1 MRKTMSGILAI
12 ILALVSVLALPS
24 VSPFE
29 VSAETYYQLHFTPQ
43 NMVFDATNNVWAKA
57 AGDMS
62 CVNYP
67 GYTVVDKTADGGA
80 AAIRKFVSP
89 ADGAFKLAWGGGVYI
104 DNGQGN
110 LTGATVEF
118 AVTNEAGQILFPKNG
133 DVATVKAG
141 TPLEV
146 SLDIASVKK
155 GDVFYFVVMNPSVNR
170 VVCALNF
177 GVMVDGKPY
186 SNGSG
191 QLYDSILQGGKG
203 WYHQYAVS
211 VTKSVSP
218 NKPDLGG
225 DTTTGQTTT
234 APNTPDVG
242 TPGTPDAGTIGG
254 DLTSTIEAQTNG
266 FVEMKAFMNNWWW
279 ADAQGQNPASPSFGM
294 ANGTHT
300 QPPAPGYM
308 TAKGYTVQ
316 KDGVI
321 TFSGTV
327 MLDINANMNVPENA
341 DAIGFMVIEKNSN
354 MVLYPSDKAEFM
366 VLKNTEDNR
375 TKPTMISGTFEA
387 KAGDE
392 ILFVTRNETSNLV
405 PSVQVIMDVYRDENG
420 VKTKIG
426 NTHEQFS
433 AKQGE
438 NGWRYYY
445 ASIQGFKTPL
455 VPAAPIFDKATHFE
469 SAQNAWYLLPG
480 SVKEKMTAS
489 YGAAIGRESVT
500 VTERT
505 TAAIGYKAPAAGK
518 QTYTFTHE
526 GVDSAK
532 QVGFCVVKKSTFEPV
547 TKWQLLDSKKQTVS
561 GTFTATKSDEYLF
574 VLAMLGT
581 GDAVTLPITLKVG
594 NVTLADALTEK
605 QGNKQFTYYFASTED
620 ICTKLLQTER
630 KESPYMSADTAG
642 IKDVVFDP
650 YLLTQFDEEKW
661 MWSVSDWENPS
672 SDGYMAVLLEGAHVS
687 TPHYSMIRSYEV
699 QSDCVVSVY
708 GNLFSEVPAFLG
720 AAPNEAV
727 FDMLICNDRGQ
738 IMYPEDQSG
747 FYSFKAS
754 DLTVEKPMVINVSA
768 KATAGEKVYI
778 VFRNRSDMAFA
789 YLYTHLQIFE
799 TPEGENPGVPVSG
812 AAENFSD
819 TQGMDGW
826 NYYYTTNDS
835 YRFVKGTKLD
845 KVITGNT
852 PTTNL
857 TDKTDKTD
865 KDDAANAEASPI
877 WMKVMFWVSAGLDV
891 ACIVLLVL
899 YIVWKMKTKGSRTSE
914 TESPAEDEATPTC

>member
-12 ILALVSVLALPS
+12 ILALVSVSALLS
-24 VSPFE
+24 ASPFE
-29 VSAETYYQLHFTPQ
+29 VSAETYYKLDFTSQ
-43 NMVFDATNNVWAKA
+43 NMVFDATNNVWTKA
-57 AGDMS
+57 VGDMS
-62 CVNYP
+62 CLNYP
-67 GYTVVDKTADGGA
+67 GYAVVDKTADGGA
-80 AAIRKFVSP
+80 AAIRKFVAP
-89 ADGAFKLAWGGGVYI
+89 TDGAFKLAWGGGVYI
-104 DNGQGN
+104 DNSQGN

-118 AVTNEAGQILFPKNG
+118 AVTNEDGQILFPKNG
-133 DVATVKAG
+133 DVATIKAG

-155 GDVFYFVVMNPSVNR
+155 GDVFYFVVMNPSVSR
-170 VVCALNF
+170 VVCVLNF
-177 GVMVDGKPY
+177 AVMVDGKPY
-186 SNGSG
+186 TNGSG

-203 WYHQYAVS
+203 WHHQYAAS
-211 VTKSVSP
+211 VKKSVSP

-225 DTTTGQTTT
+225 DTTPDQTPT
-234 APNTPDVG
+234 TPDA
-242 TPGTPDAGTIGG
+242 PDAGTIGG
-254 DLTSTIEAQTNG
+254 NPSYTIEAQTNG
-266 FVEMKAFMNNWWW
+266 FVEMQAFMNNWWW

-308 TAKGYTVQ
+308 TAKGYTVER
-316 KDGVI
+316 DGLI

-327 MLDINANMNVPENA
+327 MLDINATMNVPENA
-341 DAIGFMVIEKNSN
+341 DAIGFMVIEKKSN
-354 MVLYPSDKAEFM
+354 MVLYPSDKASFM
-366 VLKNTEDNR
+366 VMKNTQDNR
-375 TKPTMISGTFEA
+375 TKPTMISGSFEA

-392 ILFVTRNETSNLV
+392 ILFITRNETNDLT

-420 VKTKIG
+420 VKTKIA

-433 AKQGE
+433 NKQGK

-445 ASIQGFKTPL
+445 ASIKGFKTPL

-480 SVKEKMTAS
+480 SVKEQLIAS
-489 YGAAIGRESVT
+489 YGAKISRESVT
-500 VTERT
+500 LTERT
-505 TAAIGYKAPAAGK
+505 TAAIGYKATAAGK

-526 GVDSAK
+526 GVDGAK

-561 GTFTATKSDEYLF
+561 GSFTTAKSDEYLF
-574 VLAMLGT
+574 VFAMLGT
-581 GDAVTLPITLKVG
+581 GDAVTLPISLKVD
-594 NVTLADALTEK
+594 NVSLADALTEK

-620 ICTKLLQTER
+620 VCAKLLNVKR
-630 KESPYMSADTAG
+630 KETPFMSADEAG
-642 IKDVVFDP
+642 IKNVVFDP

-687 TPHYSMIRSYEV
+687 TPNYSMVRSYEV

-708 GNLFSEVPAFLG
+708 GNLFSEVPEFLG
-720 AAPNEAV
+720 VAPNEAV

-738 IMYPEDQSG
+738 IMYPEDQGG
-747 FYSFKAS
+747 FYAFKAA
-754 DLTVEKPMVINVSA
+754 DLTAEKPMVINVSA
-768 KATAGEKVYI
+768 KATAGDKVYI
-778 VFRNRSDMAFA
+778 VFRNRSNMAFA

-845 KVITGNT
+845 KVITGNASSGLNS
-852 PTTNL
+852 TN
-857 TDKTDKTD
+857 KTDKMD
-865 KDDAANAEASPI
+865 KNDADGTGESPA
-877 WMKVMFWVSAGLDV
+877 WMKVMFWVSAGIDV
-891 ACIVLLVL
+891 VCIALLVL
-899 YIVWKMKTKGSRTSE
+899 YVVWKMKTKGNRNQVAE
-914 TESPAEDEATPTC
+914 APAGDKTTPAN